1 MTANMGTIDRVLR
14 IVLGLALIGAA
25 LGPFGPAY
33 QSVWGWIGVIPLA
46 TALVS
51 WCPLYTALGIRTCK
65 MRSAG

>member
-14 IVLGLALIGAA
+14 IVFGLALIGAA
-25 LGPFGPAY
+25 LGLFGPAY
-33 QSVWGWIGVIPLA
+33 QSVWGWIGIIPLA

-51 WCPLYTALGIRTCK
+51 WCPLYTALGIRTRK